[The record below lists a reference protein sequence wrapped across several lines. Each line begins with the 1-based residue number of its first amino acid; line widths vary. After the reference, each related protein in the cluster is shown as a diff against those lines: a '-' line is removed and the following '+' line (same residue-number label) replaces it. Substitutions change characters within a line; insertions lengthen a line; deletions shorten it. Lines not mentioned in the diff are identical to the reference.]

1 MVWIG
6 LTGGIACGKSAVTEY
21 LRSKGL
27 DVVDADELAHKALSR
42 GESSYNSVV
51 KEFGESV
58 LAPDKSI
65 DRKTLAGIVFNDK
78 MKLLTLEQIVHPW
91 VQTQVKAKRN
101 ALEVAGK
108 TLAFY
113 DVPLLYEKN
122 LAAQFDQTIVVA
134 CDENLQIERLN
145 RRNGFSV
152 EEARRRIAA
161 QWPLVE
167 KIKKANHVIYNNG
180 SLADLHN
187 AVNSVLANI
196 SHKF

>member
-1 MVWIG
+1 MMWIG

-65 DRKTLAGIVFNDK
+65 DRKTLAAIVFNDK
-78 MKLLTLEQIVHPW
+78 TKLLTLEQIVHPW
-91 VQTQVKAKRN
+91 VQTQVKAKRS

-122 LAAQFDQTIVVA
+122 LVAQFDQTIVVA
-134 CDENLQIERLN
+134 CDEKLQIERLN
-145 RRNGFSV
+145 KRNGFSA

-180 SLADLHN
+180 SLEDLHK

-196 SHKF
+196 SK